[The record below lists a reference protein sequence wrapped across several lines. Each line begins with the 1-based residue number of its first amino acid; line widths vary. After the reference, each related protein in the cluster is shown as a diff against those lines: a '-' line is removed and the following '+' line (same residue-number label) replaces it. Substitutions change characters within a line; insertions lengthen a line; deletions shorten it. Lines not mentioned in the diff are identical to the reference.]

1 MLFYCIKNLFKGDHC
16 MKLSK
21 FKSFAMMLLLV
32 MAAVLV
38 ACSGGNNDD
47 ANSNANAGNNDNNS
61 SDNANNVNNDDG
73 SEGGTLV
80 FGRGG
85 DSTSLDPSRT
95 TEGETFKV
103 TKNLYETIVDFEE
116 GGTEIVEGLAHDW
129 ETSEDGLTYTF
140 ELEEGVKFHDG
151 TDFNADAVVANFER
165 WAAGDAEMF
174 PYYSSMFGGFGD
186 DESHIIESVT
196 AEDEYTV
203 VFELKR
209 PQAPFLKNIAMDMF
223 AIASPTAFEE
233 MEIGRA
239 SCRESE

>member
-1 MLFYCIKNLFKGDHC
+1 
-16 MKLSK
+16 MKVSSSR
-21 FKSFAMMLLLV
+21 FWLLLLLALV
-32 MAAVLV
+32 TAALV
-38 ACSGGNNDD
+38 ACSGGGSDD
-47 ANSNANAGNNDNNS
+47 S
-61 SDNANNVNNDDG
+61 SDDG
-73 SEGGTLV
+73 DVADSEEATEATEGGTLI

-103 TKNLYETIVDFEE
+103 TKNIFETLLKFED
-116 GGTEIVEGLAHDW
+116 GGTAVEPGLAKSW

-233 MEIGRA
+233 MRDDDYE
-239 SCRESE
+239 